1 VRALSAH
8 AAGASPCLS
17 DSVRCRTSRN
27 MVTQAY
33 SRCNRRMGNCPIEHC
48 KCPNVCCVCFAAS
61 ALHMDVTKFEI
72 VTPCHSGHSQ
82 RCPENNSMQCD
93 DPLPELNADDAANVA
108 DRLKARRRTS
118 SKRTLQPAV
127 PQLAARHRAHRPWK
141 AVPIE
146 ASGSPQD
153 IDQVITLLS
162 EQMQNVRQLPQN
174 SSYAKHRLRLLTTAL
189 RVAEG
194 RR

>member
-1 VRALSAH
+1 MQVPGRAACALL
-8 AAGASPCLS
+8 P
-17 DSVRCRTSRN
+17 R
-27 MVTQAY
+27 
-33 SRCNRRMGNCPIEHC
+33 
-48 KCPNVCCVCFAAS
+48 KCVW
-61 ALHMDVTKFEI
+61 DVTKFTI
-72 VTPCHSGHSQ
+72 LTPCHSGHSQ
-82 RCPENNSMQCD
+82 RCPETSSMQCD
-93 DPLPELNADDAANVA
+93 DTLPGLSADDAAKVA

-118 SKRTLQPAV
+118 SKRTLQPTV
-127 PQLAARHRAHRPWK
+127 PPLAARHRAHRPWQ
-141 AVPIE
+141 AVPIVV
-146 ASGSPQD
+146 SGSLQD